1 MGAVVTVQYTLG
13 GKFTGGKSEDLSRE
27 DLEKIANLLGIM
39 PHSRVPP
46 GRLPTGDNCRYVL
59 VLEVQNQEI
68 PTGNPDAK
76 SKSKGP
82 G

>member
-13 GKFTGGKSEDLSRE
+13 GKFTGNGAGDLSRE
-27 DLEKIANLLGIM
+27 DLEKIATYLGIM
-39 PHSRVPP
+39 PHPSVPP

-59 VLEVQNQEI
+59 VLEVQNQGVPNQNLEKQ
-68 PTGNPDAK
+68 T
-76 SKSKGP
+76 KGP